1 MQLPLYENSP
11 TEKNGFVILLSVLIM
26 GSVGLAVALYLLS
39 AGLTSSQNS
48 SVLELSN
55 EAKALS
61 NACAENGLL
70 KIANCSSTIGTF
82 EVNIDDSKCS
92 YSIIQNGESGK
103 TLTSQAT
110 QNDLTRKIKIE
121 VGQIEPTVVIS
132 SWQEVANF

>member
-1 MQLPLYENSP
+1 MILPHYENNP

-39 AGLTSSQNS
+39 AGLTSSQNG

-55 EAKALS
+55 QAKALS
-61 NACAENGLL
+61 NACAEIGLA
-70 KIANCSSTIGTF
+70 KIANCTSTVGTF
-82 EVNIDDSKCS
+82 ETIIDESKCS
-92 YSIIQNGESGK
+92 YSIIQTGDNGR

-121 VGQIEPTVVIS
+121 VGQVSPIITIN
-132 SWQEVANF
+132 SWQEVAGF